1 MKHVKEKQLK
11 CDKFLTHNH
20 IIQNNVKISSI
31 YNKVIS
37 ENKKET
43 FQTHFYE
50 ITSLHSKTNRKK
62 EEYKL

>member
-31 YNKVIS
+31 YNKVLS

-43 FQTHFYE
+43 F
-50 ITSLHSKTNRKK
+50 
-62 EEYKL
+62 